1 MKTLEEKIEV
11 MQAFLDGKT
20 IQDNID
26 GEWADWESTSATAVS
41 FVSNDQIVWTSP
53 LAETSSVDHHL
64 QFNWGQIDYR
74 IKPENK
80 QVPYDFSDAESLI
93 GRKLKSK
100 IDGFFHLITLVDND
114 SVLLSGTKWV
124 RLDNLD
130 SIYVIWNNTLDR
142 WESCTKTV
150 KG

>member
-26 GEWADWESTSATAVS
+26 GEWTDWTCP
-41 FVSNDQIVWTSP
+41 NPP
-53 LAETSSVDHHL
+53 LFEWNNH
-64 QFNWGQIDYR
+64 DYR
-74 IKPENK
+74 VKPENK
-80 QVPYDFSDAESLI
+80 QVPYDFSDAENLI
-93 GRKLKSK
+93 GRKGRHKEERSVSV
-100 IDGFFHLITLVDND
+100 ITCVDND
-114 SVLLSGTKWV
+114 STVMIQGSWV
-124 RLDNLD
+124 NMKDLEEE
-130 SIYVIWNNTLDR
+130 YEIWNNTLNR

>member
-26 GEWADWESTSATAVS
+26 GNWTDWKSG
-41 FVSNDQIVWTSP
+41 NDP
-53 LAETSSVDHHL
+53 
-64 QFNWGQIDYR
+64 QFNWGTYDYR

-80 QVPYDFSDAESLI
+80 QVPYDFKDIPNLVLHKFKHKNVQHTEEVCIRASEI
-93 GRKLKSK
+93 GVSFCKEDISYL
-100 IDGFFHLITLVDND
+100 TLA
-114 SVLLSGTKWV
+114 TYWEK
-124 RLDNLD
+124 
-130 SIYVIWNNTLDR
+130 WNNTLNR

-150 KG
+150 KE